1 MARKPRTDAE
11 KRRSPNMEAALKALA
26 DGKCHRW
33 PALEAVTGIPAHP
46 TLQIAV
52 RRLIVRGLAVRKEV
66 GCYQAT
72 PEGLRLAAMPGG
84 PVIVAGKEGPRTQAR
99 PFQPRRRTMRDKYW
113 AAMRAAG
120 KFTAADLVT
129 LAAPAGEVVNPDDA
143 RRYCKVLVAAGYLLA
158 LKAPANGPFR
168 WSLVR
173 DTGPE
178 APVERR
184 ERQQVWDR
192 NTRETIPFGPKGWAL
207 IAVAADPAGIAGVAK
222 RIGYSRST
230 LSTYLA
236 GKYPAKSDA
245 AIEAAIMEHL
255 ATGEDR
261 PC

>member
-1 MARKPRTDAE
+1 MARKPRPDAE
-11 KRRSPNMEAALKALA
+11 KRRSPNLEAALTALA
-26 DGKCHRW
+26 DGKCHRL

-46 TLQIAV
+46 LLQQAV
-52 RRLIVRGLAVRKEV
+52 GRLVRRGLAVRKEV

-72 PEGLRLAAMPGG
+72 AEGLRLAAMPGG
-84 PVIVAGKEGPRTQAR
+84 PVIVAGKAGPRTQAR
-99 PFQPRRRTMRDKYW
+99 PFQPRRRTFRDKYW
-113 AAMRAAG
+113 DAMRALG

-129 LAAPAGEVVNPDDA
+129 LAAPSGEVINPDDA
-143 RRYCKVLVAAGYLLA
+143 RRYAKVLVQAGYLLA

-173 DTGPE
+173 DTGPL

-192 NTRETIPFGPKGWAL
+192 NTGRTIATGPKGWAL
-207 IAVAADPAGIAGVAK
+207 IAVGADPAGIAGVAK
-222 RIGYSRST
+222 RIGYSRSA
-230 LSTYLA
+230 LSAYLA

-245 AIEAAIMEHL
+245 AIAAAIMQHL
-255 ATGEDR
+255 ANREER